1 MNEAAQHLDDTAR
14 IHLGPALDASGFL
27 GAARAMLEAG
37 HGGEVDASAV
47 STWDLATFQV
57 LLALR
62 RDVAATG
69 EQVRL
74 VGLRAEHESQLRALG
89 LMDALTN
96 SVSWEVW

>member
-1 MNEAAQHLDDTAR
+1 MTEPSQQSDETPR
-14 IHLGPALDASGFL
+14 IQLGPALDAAGFL
-27 GAARAMLEAG
+27 AAARAMLEAG
-37 HGGEVDASAV
+37 RGGEVDASAV
-47 STWDLATFQV
+47 ATWDLATFQV

-74 VGLRAEHESQLRALG
+74 VGLRDDHDAQLRALG

-96 SVSWEVW
+96 SVAWEVW